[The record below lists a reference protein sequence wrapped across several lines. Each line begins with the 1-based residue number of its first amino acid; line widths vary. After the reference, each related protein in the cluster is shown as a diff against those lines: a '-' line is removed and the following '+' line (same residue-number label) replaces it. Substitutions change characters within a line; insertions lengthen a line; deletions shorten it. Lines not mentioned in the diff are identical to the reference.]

1 MTFKKISISFLLL
14 ILMNFSTSA
23 LELKIPKDLKIP
35 KIGGKKADIGNA
47 KLNFTKIFFE
57 SSINYMEAQY
67 HLFNA
72 LEMND
77 EASKTKKS
85 IAFVKDTKNKE
96 GKRLTNAFA
105 TSTENS
111 EAIEGALGKEK
122 NLSAEGKV
130 HYAKA
135 LPFAVKGLI
144 GMVQLPPEANSL
156 LTTIKSDK
164 MAALKMGGFLKVLP
178 KIPNYVSSATKVGNL
193 IVTGAKSREVE
204 GADDATKALGDL

>member
-1 MTFKKISISFLLL
+1 MTLKKLTISFFLL
-14 ILMNFSTSA
+14 IFMNFSANA
-23 LELKIPKDLKIP
+23 LELKVP
-35 KIGGKKADIGNA
+35 KIGGKKADISGA
-47 KLNFTKIFFE
+47 KLNFTKIFFD
-57 SSINYMEAQY
+57 SSINYMEAQF

-96 GKRLTNAFA
+96 GKRLTNAFK
-105 TSTENS
+105 TSSENS
-111 EAIEGALGKEK
+111 KAIEGALGKEK
-122 NLSAEGKV
+122 GLSAEGKV

-135 LPFAVKGLI
+135 LPFAIKGLI

-156 LTTIKSDK
+156 LKTIKSDK
-164 MAALKMGGFLKVLP
+164 MAALKMGDFLKVLP
-178 KIPNYVSSATKVGNL
+178 KIPEYVSSATKVGNL
-193 IVTGAKSREVE
+193 IVTGAKRREVK

>member
-1 MTFKKISISFLLL
+1 MIIKKFTLSFLLL
-14 ILMNFSTSA
+14 IFMNFSASA
-23 LELKIPKDLKIP
+23 LELKIP
-35 KIGGKKADIGNA
+35 KIGGKKADISGA
-47 KLNFTKIFFE
+47 KLNFTKIFFD
-57 SSINYMEAQY
+57 SSINYMEAQF

-96 GKRLTNAFA
+96 GKRLTNAFK
-105 TSTENS
+105 TSSENS
-111 EAIEGALGKEK
+111 KAIEGALGKEK
-122 NLSAEGKV
+122 GLSAEGKV

-135 LPFAVKGLI
+135 LPFAIKGLI

-156 LTTIKSDK
+156 LKTIKSDK
-164 MAALKMGGFLKVLP
+164 MAALKMGDFLKVLP
-178 KIPNYVSSATKVGNL
+178 KIPEYVSSAIKVGNL
-193 IVTGAKSREVE
+193 IVTGAKSREVK

>member
-1 MTFKKISISFLLL
+1 MIFKRISISFLLL

-35 KIGGKKADIGNA
+35 KIGGKKADISEA

-96 GKRLTNAFA
+96 GKRLTNAFS
-105 TSTENS
+105 TSAENS
-111 EAIEGALGKEK
+111 EAIEDALGKEK
-122 NLSAEGKV
+122 DLSNEGKA

-156 LTTIKSDK
+156 LTTIKSNK
-164 MAALKMGGFLKVLP
+164 MVALKMVSFLKVLP